1 MKGKTVQLQVT
12 AWPKIHGEKRSPG
25 DVVEVDD
32 VALAKMLIREG
43 QARPVG
49 TPEPLAGGP
58 AASERA
64 AQVDAGLA
72 GEPTEGAQS
81 AGEGDGAADAKPG
94 GDGPPPRPGRG
105 AAHDAWIA
113 YAIGQGMDHENAK
126 AMSRAQLAA
135 HFAGS

>member
-1 MKGKTVQLQVT
+1 MQLKVT
-12 AWPKIHGEKRSPG
+12 AWPRIHGKKRNPG
-25 DVVEVDD
+25 EVVEVED
-32 VALAKMLIREG
+32 VGLAKMLIREG
-43 QARPVG
+43 QARLAG

-72 GEPTEGAQS
+72 GESTEGAQA
-81 AGEGDGAADAKPG
+81 AGEDDGAAGAEPG
-94 GDGPPPRPGRG
+94 GDGPPPKPGRG
-105 AAHDAWIA
+105 ANHDAWIA

-135 HFAGS
+135 HFARS